1 MKTDY
6 IDCLVRPEIKALV
19 AKGNI
24 SLNIYKEL
32 RMNSY
37 EMWTVYPALSDRAL
51 AYAISQHLSQIGP
64 LGRLP
69 STYNE
74 ACLYVLLPLLL
85 DRFEKSLVPL
95 VPIQQE
101 ILNRIN
107 NDPIIES

>member
-51 AYAISQHLSQIGP
+51 AYAISQHLSQVAPFGK
-64 LGRLP
+64 LP
-69 STYNE
+69 STYE
-74 ACLYVLLPLLL
+74 ETCLHVLLPLLL
-85 DRFEKSLVPL
+85 DRFEKAFAPL

-101 ILNRIN
+101 ISSRIK
-107 NDPIIES
+107 NDPII